1 MDIHEDILCRLLFF
15 MKVLSAKSLDVPKLL
30 EQIFEI
36 LNTHFEYRYNYCF
49 KIENDLDL
57 ELMMAIPKKSMKM
70 GFVMKADTIPIIL
83 EAIQVNKI
91 IFSDDLSSK
100 AQIIT
105 TIESYFNFNL
115 KSFVICPVADRNKVK
130 WAIIS
135 LNIKK
140 DSFSVSEKQLFQL
153 LKKVLEGDNI
163 LKIKGFLEH
172 NLVESNESTKTLD
185 FFQSILN
192 QLNFGIL
199 ILDQKL
205 NIHYMNNESSKLLH
219 LSNDYLES
227 NKLEDVLGKQNTE
240 TVRKAII
247 STSSA
252 FERPEIELVTREGEK
267 ILIGFTL
274 TKMNEGFY
282 DNGGYILLLKDITY
296 SKELQEEMQRMDRLA
311 SLGVMASG
319 IAHEIRNPLAGIKAI
334 AQTFEDYL
342 SKNDPKREYV
352 ERIIKQVNRLDD
364 LLKSLFSYAKPQ
376 KPNRQ
381 FYSVK
386 EILQEVLSL
395 LKQKIKNQKIKLTQ
409 SFQDDLP
416 LVFVDNSQIQ
426 QVLFNVILNSIEA
439 VESQGKINIK
449 IEKVNESKGVLI
461 KKPFLRSITG
471 KPYLQMVISDNGC
484 GISQENLQQI
494 FNPFFTTKSFGTGL
508 GLSIVYQII
517 QENNGI
523 IYFESE
529 PDRGTNCY
537 LLLPAYKHLSY
548 KNR

>member
-15 MKVLSAKSLDVPKLL
+15 MKVLSAKRLDVPKLL

-49 KIENDLDL
+49 KIENDLNL

-83 EAIQVNKI
+83 EAIQANKI

-364 LLKSLFSYAKPQ
+364 LL
-376 KPNRQ
+376 
-381 FYSVK
+381 
-386 EILQEVLSL
+386 
-395 LKQKIKNQKIKLTQ
+395 
-409 SFQDDLP
+409 
-416 LVFVDNSQIQ
+416 
-426 QVLFNVILNSIEA
+426 
-439 VESQGKINIK
+439 
-449 IEKVNESKGVLI
+449 
-461 KKPFLRSITG
+461 
-471 KPYLQMVISDNGC
+471 
-484 GISQENLQQI
+484 
-494 FNPFFTTKSFGTGL
+494 
-508 GLSIVYQII
+508 
-517 QENNGI
+517 
-523 IYFESE
+523 
-529 PDRGTNCY
+529 
-537 LLLPAYKHLSY
+537 
-548 KNR
+548 